1 MKRGYVIYKEQAGL
15 GRNTKSGYY
24 YFTGYNQQAG
34 KKEWVPNIGEAK
46 LFKQHNLVKQIAF
59 AHGGRI
65 LEV

>member
-15 GRNTKSGYY
+15 GRSAKSGYY

-34 KKEWVPNIGEAK
+34 KQEWVPNIGEAK
-46 LFKQHNLVKQIAF
+46 LFKQYSLVKQIAY
-59 AHGGRI
+59 AHGGTV